1 MSAPEMVEALMQD
14 PAFAELTEFTH
25 QFEPFRAMG
34 IHSKEL
40 VHSRILAT
48 FLNRAGLH
56 NLGPDFLNRF
66 VMALLQPQTRL
77 FSGEALDSGA
87 LLAVVKP
94 NVHSQVYR
102 ELNCIDLVI
111 VFPAH
116 QLVIGI
122 ENKLDAGEQEKQ
134 VARYQT
140 TLGERF
146 PGFKQAMVFLS
157 PNGRVPKTANTQ
169 DGVPV
174 YCMDYGQIADICRAC
189 TRAPGLSKNAAVF
202 IDQFVNH
209 IELHMTGSTRTQALC
224 WELFSKNEA
233 AYKEIVRQHNSCIER
248 KVVDAFVDLEERLG
262 KEPVLGVDPGQLQVE
277 RERSA
282 NDKAVIFYSLHIRQ
296 LHWPAGVWVKIYK
309 HNWLGVFPFI
319 RESDLVAFEG
329 DFPLPLSAESAKHW
343 PGVRYVSSRSGLDA
357 ARRVL
362 LDGNDFTQDDLA
374 IALGV
379 ASTYVQEINAALQ
392 DVTNRAP

>member
-1 MSAPEMVEALMQD
+1 MSAPQMVEALMQD
-14 PAFAELTEFTH
+14 PAFAELSEFTH

-56 NLGPDFLNRF
+56 NLGADFLNRF
-66 VMALLQPQTRL
+66 LMALLQPQTRL

-87 LLAVVKP
+87 FLAVVKP

-122 ENKLDAGEQEKQ
+122 ENKLDAGEQENQ
-134 VARYQT
+134 VARYQA
-140 TLGERF
+140 TLCERF

-189 TRAPGLSKNAAVF
+189 MRAPGLSKNAAVF

-379 ASTYVQEINAALQ
+379 ASTYVQEIDAALQ
-392 DVTNRAP
+392 DVTNR